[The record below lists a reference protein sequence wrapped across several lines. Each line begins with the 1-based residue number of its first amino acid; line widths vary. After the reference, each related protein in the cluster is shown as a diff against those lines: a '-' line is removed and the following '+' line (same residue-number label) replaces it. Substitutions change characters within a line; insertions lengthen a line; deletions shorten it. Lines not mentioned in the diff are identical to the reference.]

1 MKKLF
6 LVSMMLTM
14 VMAAQAQLKVAPQ
27 MQKGDQKSYEVT
39 IVTDIPGQG
48 SFTINEEMAY
58 SVTDAT
64 ATGYVVKME
73 TTKMTSDV
81 KAENIAG
88 QIVAA
93 AQEVMINIP
102 LLIATDQAGKP
113 LGINNYAEISKKIDT
128 QSDVLIEK
136 MFKAIPQLSMALPK
150 NALKQ
155 QILTSLSEEALLKT
169 IQWSVNPM
177 ALNGK
182 TIMTGAQEEYINDQG
197 IKMKRMYFVNGRN
210 VTVSGSAN
218 MSKEELK
225 KLIIEQVEKMMPEQA
240 DMVKQNIDQLIESG
254 MLKLDMKETG
264 SYEYQEDGWV
274 KTIKSENVT
283 ENMGQKVTVNTTV
296 TLK

>member
-1 MKKLF
+1 MKKMF

-27 MQKGDQKSYEVT
+27 MQKGDQKNYEVT
-39 IVTDIPGQG
+39 IVTDIPSQG

-136 MFKAIPQLSMALPK
+136 MFKAIPQLSTALPK

>member
-1 MKKLF
+1 MKTLF

-27 MQKGDQKSYEVT
+27 MQKGDQKNYEVT

-136 MFKAIPQLSMALPK
+136 MFKAIPQLSTALPK

>member
-1 MKKLF
+1 MKKIF

-73 TTKMTSDV
+73 TTKMSSDV

-136 MFKAIPQLSMALPK
+136 MFKAIPQLSTALPK

>member
-27 MQKGDQKSYEVT
+27 MQKGDQKNYEVT

-58 SVTDAT
+58 SVTEAT

-102 LLIATDQAGKP
+102 LLIATDKAGKP

-136 MFKAIPQLSMALPK
+136 MFKAIPQLSTALPK

-283 ENMGQKVTVNTTV
+283 ENMGQKVSVNTTV

>member
-1 MKKLF
+1 MKKMF

-27 MQKGDQKSYEVT
+27 MQKGDQKNYEVT

-64 ATGYVVKME
+64 ATGYMVKME

-113 LGINNYAEISKKIDT
+113 LGINNYAEINKKIDT

-136 MFKAIPQLSMALPK
+136 MFKAIPQLSTALPK

-240 DMVKQNIDQLIESG
+240 EMVKQNIDQLIESG

>member
-27 MQKGDQKSYEVT
+27 MQKGDQKNYEVT

-102 LLIATDQAGKP
+102 LLIATDKAGKP

-136 MFKAIPQLSMALPK
+136 MFKAIPQLSTALPK

-283 ENMGQKVTVNTTV
+283 ENMGQKVSVNTTV

>member
-1 MKKLF
+1 
-6 LVSMMLTM
+6 MMLTM
-14 VMAAQAQLKVAPQ
+14 AMAAQAQLKVAPQ
-27 MQKGDQKSYEVT
+27 MQKGDQKNYEVT

>member
-136 MFKAIPQLSMALPK
+136 MFKAIPQLSTALPK

-240 DMVKQNIDQLIESG
+240 EMVKQNIDQLIESG

>member
-14 VMAAQAQLKVAPQ
+14 VMAVQAQLKVAPQ
-27 MQKGDQKSYEVT
+27 MQKGDQKNYEVT

-64 ATGYVVKME
+64 ATGYMVKME

-136 MFKAIPQLSMALPK
+136 MFKAIPQLSTALPK

>member
-1 MKKLF
+1 MKKIF

-27 MQKGDQKSYEVT
+27 MQKGDQKNYEVT

>member
-1 MKKLF
+1 
-6 LVSMMLTM
+6 
-14 VMAAQAQLKVAPQ
+14 MAAQAQLKVAPQ
-27 MQKGDQKSYEVT
+27 MQKGDQKNYEVT

-240 DMVKQNIDQLIESG
+240 EMVKQNIDQLIESG

>member
-1 MKKLF
+1 MKKIF

-113 LGINNYAEISKKIDT
+113 LGINNYAEISKKINT
-128 QSDVLIEK
+128 HSDVLIEK
-136 MFKAIPQLSMALPK
+136 MFKAIPQLSTALPK

-283 ENMGQKVTVNTTV
+283 ENMGQKVSVNTTV

>member
-27 MQKGDQKSYEVT
+27 MQKGDQKNYEVT

-58 SVTDAT
+58 SVTEAT

-102 LLIATDQAGKP
+102 LLIATDKAGKP

-136 MFKAIPQLSMALPK
+136 MFKAIPQLSTALPK

-240 DMVKQNIDQLIESG
+240 EMVKQNIDQLIESG

-283 ENMGQKVTVNTTV
+283 ENMGQKVTVNTIV

>member
-27 MQKGDQKSYEVT
+27 MQKGDQKNYEVT

-210 VTVSGSAN
+210 VTVNGSAN

>member
-27 MQKGDQKSYEVT
+27 MQKGDQKNYEVT

-58 SVTDAT
+58 SVTEAT

-102 LLIATDQAGKP
+102 LLIATDKAGKP

-136 MFKAIPQLSMALPK
+136 MFKAIPQLSTALPK

>member
-27 MQKGDQKSYEVT
+27 MQKGDQKNYEVT

-155 QILTSLSEEALLKT
+155 QILTSLSEEALLKA

-240 DMVKQNIDQLIESG
+240 EMVKQNIDQLIESG

>member
-1 MKKLF
+1 
-6 LVSMMLTM
+6 MMLTM

-27 MQKGDQKSYEVT
+27 MQKGDQKNYEVT

-136 MFKAIPQLSMALPK
+136 MFKAIPQLSTALPK

>member
-27 MQKGDQKSYEVT
+27 MQKGDQKNYEVT

-64 ATGYVVKME
+64 ATGYMVKME

>member
-1 MKKLF
+1 MKKMF

-27 MQKGDQKSYEVT
+27 MQKGDQKNYEVT

>member
-27 MQKGDQKSYEVT
+27 MQKGDQKNYEVT

-64 ATGYVVKME
+64 ATGYMVKME

-136 MFKAIPQLSMALPK
+136 MFKAIPQLSTALPK

-240 DMVKQNIDQLIESG
+240 EMVKQNIDQLIESG

>member
-27 MQKGDQKSYEVT
+27 MQKGDQKNYEVT
-39 IVTDIPGQG
+39 IVTNIPGQG

-102 LLIATDQAGKP
+102 LLIATDKAGKP

-136 MFKAIPQLSMALPK
+136 MFKAIPQLSTALPK

-225 KLIIEQVEKMMPEQA
+225 KLIIGQVEKMMPEQA

>member
-1 MKKLF
+1 MKKMF

-27 MQKGDQKSYEVT
+27 MQKGDQKNYEVT

-136 MFKAIPQLSMALPK
+136 MFKAIPQLSTALPK

-218 MSKEELK
+218 MSK
-225 KLIIEQVEKMMPEQA
+225 V
-240 DMVKQNIDQLIESG
+240 VKQNIDQLIESG

>member
-113 LGINNYAEISKKIDT
+113 LGINNYAGISKKIDT

>member
-27 MQKGDQKSYEVT
+27 MQKGDQKNYEVT

-136 MFKAIPQLSMALPK
+136 MFKAIPQLSTALPK

-240 DMVKQNIDQLIESG
+240 EMVKQNIDQLIESG

-274 KTIKSENVT
+274 KTIKT
-283 ENMGQKVTVNTTV
+283 ESGTEKMGQKVTVNTTV

>member
-136 MFKAIPQLSMALPK
+136 MFKAIPQLSTALPK

-240 DMVKQNIDQLIESG
+240 EMVKQNIDQLIESG

-296 TLK
+296 TVK

>member
-1 MKKLF
+1 MKKMF

-27 MQKGDQKSYEVT
+27 MQKGDQKNYEVT

-240 DMVKQNIDQLIESG
+240 EMVKQNIDQLIESG

-264 SYEYQEDGWV
+264 SY
-274 KTIKSENVT
+274 
-283 ENMGQKVTVNTTV
+283 
-296 TLK
+296 

>member
-27 MQKGDQKSYEVT
+27 MQKGDQKNYEVT

-102 LLIATDQAGKP
+102 LLIATDKAGKP

-136 MFKAIPQLSMALPK
+136 MFKAIPQLSTALPK

-240 DMVKQNIDQLIESG
+240 EMVKQNIDQLIESG

-283 ENMGQKVTVNTTV
+283 ENMGQKVSVNTTV

>member
-27 MQKGDQKSYEVT
+27 MQKGDQKNYEVT

-102 LLIATDQAGKP
+102 LLIATDKAGKP

-136 MFKAIPQLSMALPK
+136 MFKAIPQLSTALPK

>member
-27 MQKGDQKSYEVT
+27 MQKGDQKNYEVT
-39 IVTDIPGQG
+39 IVTDIPSQG

-283 ENMGQKVTVNTTV
+283 ENMGQKVSVNTTV

>member
-27 MQKGDQKSYEVT
+27 MQKGDQKNYEVT

-58 SVTDAT
+58 SVTEAT

-102 LLIATDQAGKP
+102 LLIATDKAGKP

-136 MFKAIPQLSMALPK
+136 MFKAIPQLSTALPK

-240 DMVKQNIDQLIESG
+240 EMVKQNIDQLIESG

>member
-1 MKKLF
+1 MKKMF

-27 MQKGDQKSYEVT
+27 MQKGDLKNYEVT

-136 MFKAIPQLSMALPK
+136 MFKAIPQLSTALPK

>member
-14 VMAAQAQLKVAPQ
+14 VMVAQAQLKVAPQ
-27 MQKGDQKSYEVT
+27 MQKGDQKNYEVT

-136 MFKAIPQLSMALPK
+136 MFKAIPQLSTALPK

>member
-27 MQKGDQKSYEVT
+27 MQKGDQKNYEVT

-102 LLIATDQAGKP
+102 LLIATDKAGKP

-136 MFKAIPQLSMALPK
+136 MFKAIPQLSTALPK

-240 DMVKQNIDQLIESG
+240 EMVKQNIDQLIESG

>member
-1 MKKLF
+1 MKKIF

-27 MQKGDQKSYEVT
+27 MQKGDQKNYEVT

-182 TIMTGAQEEYINDQG
+182 TIMTGAQ
-197 IKMKRMYFVNGRN
+197 
-210 VTVSGSAN
+210 
-218 MSKEELK
+218 
-225 KLIIEQVEKMMPEQA
+225 
-240 DMVKQNIDQLIESG
+240 
-254 MLKLDMKETG
+254 
-264 SYEYQEDGWV
+264 
-274 KTIKSENVT
+274 
-283 ENMGQKVTVNTTV
+283 
-296 TLK
+296 

>member
-1 MKKLF
+1 MKKMF

-73 TTKMTSDV
+73 TTKMSSDV

-93 AQEVMINIP
+93 AQKVMINIP

-136 MFKAIPQLSMALPK
+136 MFKAIPQLSTALPK

>member
-64 ATGYVVKME
+64 ATGYMVKME

-136 MFKAIPQLSMALPK
+136 MFKAIPQLSTALPK

>member
-27 MQKGDQKSYEVT
+27 MQKGDQKCYEVT

-102 LLIATDQAGKP
+102 LLIATDKAGKP

-136 MFKAIPQLSMALPK
+136 MFKAIPQLSTALPK

-240 DMVKQNIDQLIESG
+240 EMVKQNIDQLIESG

>member
-14 VMAAQAQLKVAPQ
+14 AMAAQAQLKVAPQ
-27 MQKGDQKSYEVT
+27 MQKGDQKNYEVT

-136 MFKAIPQLSMALPK
+136 MFKAIPQLSTALPK

-240 DMVKQNIDQLIESG
+240 EMVKQNIDQLIESG

>member
-136 MFKAIPQLSMALPK
+136 MFKAIPQLSTALPK